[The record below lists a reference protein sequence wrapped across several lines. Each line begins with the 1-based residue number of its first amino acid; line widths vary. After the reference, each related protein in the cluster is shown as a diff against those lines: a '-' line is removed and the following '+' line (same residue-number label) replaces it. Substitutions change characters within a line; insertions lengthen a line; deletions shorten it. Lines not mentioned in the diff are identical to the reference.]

1 VRRLNKPKRQE
12 HQAYYYSLTGMTL
25 FAVIEIITGSG
36 NTLDTDYY
44 TVDKDSTTDTVVLFM
59 VPRTPIGSTAVEGV
73 VTGTSSGAGTGD
85 TTEVA
90 ANSQADSAVL
100 VLEGAAVE
108 TWTDVASFALHASD
122 YGTAGDIVELI
133 GVPNPLV
140 DGNWTGIDYIRSLDI
155 TPGQMIEPVPSDME
169 PQLVTRRIRQEHA
182 FDISG
187 EYVDNNTGL
196 AAIRGRE
203 VSIMVEHHEDGGP
216 VVSEYVILGNAAVQ
230 DAPPSA
236 PDNAPIT
243 ISAAGSYRRRLIYAP

>member
-1 VRRLNKPKRQE
+1 MNKPKRQE

-25 FAVIEIITGSG
+25 FAVIEIITGAG
-36 NTLDTDYY
+36 DTLDTDYY
-44 TVDKDSTTDTVVLFM
+44 TVDKDTAASGLTLFM
-59 VPRTPIGSTAVEGV
+59 VPRTPIASVAVEGIV
-73 VTGTSSGAGTGD
+73 AGLNSDTDSPSD
-85 TTEVA
+85 TTTVP
-90 ANSQADSAVL
+90 ANSQADSAVM
-100 VLEGAAVE
+100 VLNTAAAA
-108 TWTDVASFALHASD
+108 TWTDTTTFDLDATD

-133 GVPNPLV
+133 GVPNPEV
-140 DGNWTGIDYIRSLDI
+140 DGNWIGVDYIRSLDI

-169 PQLVTRRIRQEHA
+169 PQLVTRRIRQEHS

-196 AAIRGRE
+196 SNIRGRE
-203 VSIMVEHHEDGGP
+203 VCLMVEHHEDGGP

-243 ISAAGSYRRRLIYAP
+243 ISASGSYRRRLIYAP